1 MRHINGVYRQAFN
14 RRHQLTGHLF
24 QGRYKAILVDS
35 DSYLLEVCRYVDLNP
50 VRARMVER
58 PDAYLWS
65 SYRALIR
72 AADKPDWLDAQNPDK
87 QGAPRKANVRK
98 IQSSAP
104 ALASDIK
111 RYTAIKHNTKAKRN
125 QNIAHAFYQGGH
137 TQTAIASAFDLSSS
151 TVSRVVK
158 ECENEQ

>member
-50 VRARMVER
+50 GRARMVER

-72 AADKPDWLDAQNPDK
+72 
-87 QGAPRKANVRK
+87 VE
-98 IQSSAP
+98 
-104 ALASDIK
+104 
-111 RYTAIKHNTKAKRN
+111 T
-125 QNIAHAFYQGGH
+125 
-137 TQTAIASAFDLSSS
+137 
-151 TVSRVVK
+151 
-158 ECENEQ
+158 

>member
-72 AADKPDWLDAQNPDK
+72 VADKPDWLDAQNPDK

-98 IQSSAP
+98 NSVKRTSAGQRYQ
-104 ALASDIK
+104 ALYSHQAQHKS
-111 RYTAIKHNTKAKRN
+111 KAKLKYSPRLLSRR
-125 QNIAHAFYQGGH
+125 AHSDGH
-137 TQTAIASAFDLSSS
+137 SIG
-151 TVSRVVK
+151 V
-158 ECENEQ
+158 

>member
-72 AADKPDWLDAQNPDK
+72 
-87 QGAPRKANVRK
+87 VE
-98 IQSSAP
+98 
-104 ALASDIK
+104 
-111 RYTAIKHNTKAKRN
+111 T
-125 QNIAHAFYQGGH
+125 
-137 TQTAIASAFDLSSS
+137 
-151 TVSRVVK
+151 
-158 ECENEQ
+158 